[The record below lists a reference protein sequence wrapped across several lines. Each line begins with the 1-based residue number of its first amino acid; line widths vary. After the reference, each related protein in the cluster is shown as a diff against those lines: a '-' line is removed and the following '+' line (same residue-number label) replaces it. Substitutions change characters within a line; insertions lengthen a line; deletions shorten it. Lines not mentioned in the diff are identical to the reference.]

1 MGCPLELVL
10 ENVCLR
16 NRAENWLEDI
26 NLQLGTGLS
35 VLIGPTL
42 AGKTTLMRVIAGL
55 VPPSTGTVTVN
66 GVDVTNVPVRR
77 RSVAFVYQQFINYP
91 SLSVYDNIAAPLT
104 VKRGISKADVDRR
117 VHEVAEL
124 MEITPYL
131 QRRPSELS
139 GGQQQR
145 TAIARALAR
154 KADVVL
160 LDEPLANLDYKLRES
175 LRLEL
180 QQIFRDSEMV
190 VLYSTA
196 DPAEALSFAMTTVVL
211 DQGRVAQVD
220 DALAIYRSPRNTAV
234 ARTLSDP
241 PINLLPGEVRDD
253 TLYLGG
259 VAVPAPRQVAAFT
272 GRPLTMGI
280 RAHQLRLKARNADD
294 VAVSAVVG
302 VAEMSGSLTFVHAT
316 LPGDHHVVVE
326 LEGTQEFVPGDRL
339 QLYVDPAFLH
349 VFDAESGELL
359 ERAREE
365 AGAHG

>member
-1 MGCPLELVL
+1 M
-10 ENVCLR
+10 ENVVLR
-16 NRAENWLEDI
+16 SRAEIWLEDI
-26 NLQLGTGLS
+26 NLRLGTGLS

-55 VPPSTGTVTVN
+55 ARPSSGTVTVN
-66 GVDVTNVPVRR
+66 GADVTNVPVRD

-104 VKRGISKADVDRR
+104 VKRGAAKPEIDRR
-117 VHEVAEL
+117 VREVADL
-124 MEITPYL
+124 MELTPFL

-180 QQIFRDSEMV
+180 QQIFADSQMI

-196 DPAEALSFAMTTVVL
+196 DPAEALSFATKTVVL

-220 DALAIYRSPRNTAV
+220 DAFSIYSNPRNTAV

-241 PINLLPGEVRDD
+241 PINLLPADVRDD
-253 TLYLGG
+253 TLHLAG
-259 VAVPAPRQVAAFT
+259 VTVPAPREVQPFS
-272 GRPLTMGI
+272 GRALTLGI
-280 RAHQLRLKARNADD
+280 RAHRLTLRPRD
-294 VAVSAVVG
+294 VDGIALSG
-302 VAEMSGSLTFVHAT
+302 TIRVAEMSGSLTFVHVI

-326 LEGTQEFVPGDRL
+326 LDGTQEFTPGDPVR
-339 QLYVDPAFLH
+339 LYVDPAAFH
-349 VFDAESGELL
+349 VFDADSGQLL
-359 ERAREE
+359 DTAREE